1 MKNILIFL
9 FLFGTVKLFPQQI
22 NQPTLNNSASYNI
35 NSDKLMR
42 CHKMQKNGIVMI
54 CVGGVGVIG
63 GVVLFVSGLNDNI
76 KQTNQSSNNTS
87 SANDL
92 PRMYAGSTLSIIGLL
107 AVSAGTSL
115 YMVGK
120 KREKKWSNNVSI
132 MVTPSSFRI
141 AYKF

>member
-1 MKNILIFL
+1 M
-9 FLFGTVKLFPQQI
+9 FPQFVDRSSIKNLVQYD
-22 NQPTLNNSASYNI
+22 AS
-35 NSDKLMR
+35 SDKLVR
-42 CHKMQKNGIVMI
+42 CHKMQNNGVAMI
-54 CVGGVGVIG
+54 CVGSVGIMG
-63 GVVLFVSGLNDNI
+63 GVALFVSGLNDNI